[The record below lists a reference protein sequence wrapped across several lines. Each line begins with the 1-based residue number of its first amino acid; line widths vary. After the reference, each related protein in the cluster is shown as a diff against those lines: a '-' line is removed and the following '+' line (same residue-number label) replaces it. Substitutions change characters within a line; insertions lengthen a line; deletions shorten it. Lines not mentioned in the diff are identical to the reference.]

1 MMTIF
6 DMKRLLTILGLLITT
21 SAFSSLVTNQPARI
35 YTKVPWAIGFG
46 MKGTVANVVAVDE
59 KIHFQFSGWFYMHQY
74 PWGGTNKEV
83 IKVDCQRGISAIVSI
98 TDSFVATV
106 PNVNAAAMKKR
117 KDLLPI
123 FKAAAEH
130 GRELTIQLLS
140 PKLDFGGQPFLQD
153 AEVSRITDADLR

>member
-1 MMTIF
+1 
-6 DMKRLLTILGLLITT
+6 MKKLLTILGLLIAT
-21 SAFSSLVTNQPARI
+21 SAFSSPGTNQQARI
-35 YTKVPWAIGFG
+35 YTKKPWAVGFR
-46 MKGTVANVVAVDE
+46 MKGTVANVVATDD
-59 KIHFQFSGWFYMHQY
+59 KIHFQFSGWFYLHQY
-74 PWGGTNKEV
+74 PWGGTNEEV
-83 IKVDCQRGISAIVSI
+83 IKVDCQRGISATVSL

-140 PKLDFGGQPFLQD
+140 PKLDFGDQPFLQD
-153 AEVSRITDADLR
+153 AKVWTITDADLR